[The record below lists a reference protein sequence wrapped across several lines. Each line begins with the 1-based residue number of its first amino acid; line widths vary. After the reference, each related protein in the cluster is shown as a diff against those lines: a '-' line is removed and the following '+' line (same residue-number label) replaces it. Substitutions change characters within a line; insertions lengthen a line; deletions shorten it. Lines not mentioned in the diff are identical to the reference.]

1 MNRNTSSY
9 LSSSVR
15 HLLRLSFENCRDTS
29 LNNQALQCLRKE
41 GQVLVFEDQPI
52 QCLLGN
58 VIIDDYSQRTGQW
71 YKSVL
76 RRLSHDIINHEPF
89 KKDPLKIK
97 VVYSS
102 GIGLLMNDQSWPS
115 RLDP

>member
-52 QCLLGN
+52 QSISKCIHITAT
-58 VIIDDYSQRTGQW
+58 VIIVIATQSEFFQY
-71 YKSVL
+71 
-76 RRLSHDIINHEPF
+76 F
-89 KKDPLKIK
+89 LK
-97 VVYSS
+97 
-102 GIGLLMNDQSWPS
+102 
-115 RLDP
+115 